1 MSLESSIENLL
12 REAISRGEFDD
23 LKGKGKPLDL
33 TPYFSLPEDL
43 RLAYSLL
50 KSNEFVPDE
59 VQLLNEIGELKRR
72 IAETDDPTELIKKLN
87 ECKLKL
93 DLALEKYRKKI

>member
-1 MSLESSIENLL
+1 
-12 REAISRGEFDD
+12 
-23 LKGKGKPLDL
+23 
-33 TPYFSLPEDL
+33 
-43 RLAYSLL
+43 LAYSLL

>member
-1 MSLESSIENLL
+1 
-12 REAISRGEFDD
+12 
-23 LKGKGKPLDL
+23 
-33 TPYFSLPEDL
+33 
-43 RLAYSLL
+43 
-50 KSNEFVPDE
+50 VPDE